1 MAAQRLELLNANDH
15 AGLRLGPVPGAP
27 PPFVQIVLD
36 EFASAATLA
45 PIFVTR
51 AESTGEFYAG
61 AILALKP
68 EEPPLVTREELAG
81 QFEPLDWTRRGF
93 HVVEEQVAI
102 DPADARF
109 TDPAG
114 EPLFGGDGAP
124 SPALTGMA
132 QSLGRLKAG
141 IDATRAFIDA
151 AMAHKLI
158 EPIDV
163 SLKFDDGERL
173 NLAGLYTVSLDAI
186 GELDDAA
193 ALALLR
199 AGHLQAA
206 FTMAQS
212 VRQLGRLARV
222 RNARLAA
229 G

>member
-1 MAAQRLELLNANDH
+1 MTAQRLQLLNATDH
-15 AGLRLGPVPGAP
+15 AGLRLGTVGGSP

-51 AESTGEFYAG
+51 AESTGEFYVG
-61 AILALKP
+61 AILGLKP

-81 QFEPLDWTRRGF
+81 QFEPLDWARRGF
-93 HVVEEQVAI
+93 HVVDEQVAI
-102 DPADARF
+102 DPADPRF
-109 TDPAG
+109 ADPAG
-114 EPLFGGDGAP
+114 EPLFGSDGEP
-124 SPALTGMA
+124 SPALAGMA
-132 QSLGRLKAG
+132 RSLGRLKAG
-141 IDATRAFIDA
+141 LDATRAFVDA
-151 AMAHKLI
+151 ALAHKLL
-158 EPIDV
+158 EPIEV

-173 NLAGLYTVSLDAI
+173 NLAGLYTISLDAI
-186 GELDDAA
+186 GELGDAE

-212 VRQLGRLARV
+212 ARQLGRLARI